1 MIWQKYFQ
9 ADPFSSE
16 AGMKLRNEVLR
27 HGSSRPCQA
36 MLSEY
41 LGKELTAEEL
51 ADAIVSR
58 VSVDYAMN
66 RIWWKRS

>member
-1 MIWQKYFQ
+1 
-9 ADPFSSE
+9 
-16 AGMKLRNEVLR
+16 
-27 HGSSRPCQA
+27 
-36 MLSEY
+36 MLSDY